1 MIVYRI
7 CNTRYANDINGI
19 GSKLYGGRWNNVGL
33 SLLYG
38 NAVVYSSS
46 TRALAALEVLVHLPP
61 KNVKLMDFSLVAI
74 EVPENNVDEI
84 SYAKIK
90 DELIRN
96 GLNSNFKLIGDNWLK
111 KNTTLLLKVPSVVIP
126 EEFNFLINPLHKDFH
141 KVKIKVTKLFR
152 FDERLVVK

>member
-19 GSKLYGGRWNNVGL
+19 GSKLYGGRWNNV
-33 SLLYG
+33 G

-126 EEFNFLINPLHKDFH
+126 EEFNYLINPLHKDFH
-141 KVKIKVTKLFR
+141 KVKIKETKLFR

>member
-19 GSKLYGGRWNNVGL
+19 GSKLYGGRWNNV
-33 SLLYG
+33 G

-111 KNTTLLLKVPSVVIP
+111 KNTTLLLKVPSVVIS
-126 EEFNFLINPLHKDFH
+126 EEFNYLINPLHKDFH
-141 KVKIKVTKLFR
+141 KVKIKETKLFR

>member
-19 GSKLYGGRWNNVGL
+19 GSKLYGGRWNNV
-33 SLLYG
+33 G

-61 KNVKLMDFSLVAI
+61 KNVKLMDFSVVAI
-74 EVPENNVDEI
+74 EVPENSVDEI

-90 DELIRN
+90 DELIGN

-111 KNTTLLLKVPSVVIP
+111 KNTILLLKVPSVVIP
-126 EEFNFLINPLHKDFH
+126 EEFNYLINPLHKDFH
-141 KVKIKVTKLFR
+141 KVKIKETKLFR

>member
-19 GSKLYGGRWNNVGL
+19 GSKLYGGRWNNV
-33 SLLYG
+33 G